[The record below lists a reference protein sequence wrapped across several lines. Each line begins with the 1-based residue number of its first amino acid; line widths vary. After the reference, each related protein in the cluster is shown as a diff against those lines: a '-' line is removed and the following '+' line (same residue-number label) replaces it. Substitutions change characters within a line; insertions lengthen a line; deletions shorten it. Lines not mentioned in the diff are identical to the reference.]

1 MASKRKASSK
11 GSSTDN
17 KEQKLPRYFSV
28 TSKVRPNCNYSKAEV
43 SNRNPRTSLCS
54 KKFLENVSLYILSAG
69 IPKIRKDL
77 FTSKVAQFGGVVLN
91 EFDLGKCSHILVS
104 ETMTLDRAM
113 KLLKIE
119 ETSCCGLAI
128 VSTLWLS
135 SCLKKESLLPTDEF
149 ILNLPRVTEEP
160 SDSVKEFSDHLNIIS
175 NPISKLPLDELSPF
189 VTTQGE
195 KNTFIKDKDHPV
207 RNDGNNNED
216 CNDISQTD
224 FETNSQVS
232 TQSASKG
239 RWLCFESSRNSP
251 VNYNR
256 HITDTLKEMVKTYKS
271 TNDKWRAYSYEK
283 AIGILKKEPKEITS
297 REEARNLRGIGDSL
311 ADKIWEIIQS
321 GHLRKLNE
329 FQSSEQLQVLNLL
342 TNVWGAG
349 PHTAKLW
356 YQQGYRSLKDLEEK
370 VVLTKQQKVGL
381 RYYDDFLERMSR
393 EEVSAIERIVSEN
406 TQKVVAGSIVQVCG
420 SYRRGKETC
429 GDIDILI
436 SHPDG
441 ESHQG
446 LLSRLLSQLKEI
458 KFITDDLTEIE
469 ENGNH
474 RKYMGVCLSPLF
486 PDRHRRIDIIVSPYS
501 EYACALVHFTGSAH
515 FNRSIRHLAKT
526 KGMSLSEHALRT
538 GVVRGSTEKLYKGNA
553 LPTPTEKSIFDQL
566 GVPYRPPEERDH

>member
-1 MASKRKASSK
+1 MASKRKTSSK
-11 GSSTDN
+11 ETPTDY
-17 KEQKLPRYFSV
+17 KGQKLSRYFPV
-28 TSKVRPNCNYSKAEV
+28 TSKVRQNHNYSKTEE

-54 KKFLENVSLYILSAG
+54 KTFLKNVSLYILSAG
-69 IPKIRKDL
+69 IPKVRKDL
-77 FTSKVAQFGGVVLN
+77 FASKVVQFGGVILN
-91 EFDLGKCSHILVS
+91 EFDLGKCSHVLVS
-104 ETMTLDRAM
+104 ETMTLDRAL

-119 ETSCCGLAI
+119 ETSCGLAI

-135 SCLKKESLLPTDEF
+135 GCLKKESLLPADEF
-149 ILNLPRVTEEP
+149 LLNLPRATEEP
-160 SDSVKEFSDHLNIIS
+160 SDSVKEVPDHSDIIS
-175 NPISKLPLDELSPF
+175 DPPLKLLLDEPPPF
-189 VTTQGE
+189 VTTQEE
-195 KNTFIKDKDHPV
+195 KNTFIKEEDHQV
-207 RNDGNNNED
+207 RNEANNNED
-216 CNDISQTD
+216 YIDNSQID
-224 FETNSQVS
+224 FETNSKVS
-232 TQSASKG
+232 TQTVPKG
-239 RWLCFESSRNSP
+239 RWVCFESSRNSP

-256 HITDTLKEMVKTYKS
+256 HITDTLEEMVKTYKS
-271 TNDKWRAYSYEK
+271 TNDKWRVYSYQK
-283 AIGILKKEPKEITS
+283 AIGILKREPKEITS

-321 GHLRKLNE
+321 GRLRKLDE

-370 VVLTKQQKVGL
+370 ADLTKQQKVGL

-393 EEVSAIERIVSEN
+393 EEVAAIERIVSEN

-458 KFITDDLTEIE
+458 KFITDDLIEIE
-469 ENGNH
+469 ENGSQ
-474 RKYMGVCLSPLF
+474 RKYMGVCLSPLS
-486 PDRHRRIDIIVSPYS
+486 PDRHRRIDIIVAPYS

-515 FNRSIRHLAKT
+515 LNRSIRHLAKT

-538 GVVRGSTEKLYKGNA
+538 GVVRGSTEKLYKGNV
-553 LPTPTEKSIFDQL
+553 LPTPTEQSIFDQL
-566 GVPYRPPEERDH
+566 GVPYRRPEERDH